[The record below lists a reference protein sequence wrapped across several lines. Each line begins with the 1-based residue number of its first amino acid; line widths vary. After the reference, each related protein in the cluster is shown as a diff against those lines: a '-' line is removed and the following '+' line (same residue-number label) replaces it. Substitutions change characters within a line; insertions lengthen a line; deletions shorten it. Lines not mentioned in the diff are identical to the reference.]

1 MAAAMRRIFLLSS
14 LMHNVIS
21 CPWKSDLRN
30 AESML
35 AACEYCMGPRGDFGS
50 CDESVKSEN
59 SQGVESD
66 LWYNKVH
73 GLKTPT

>member
-21 CPWKSDLRN
+21 CLSKSDLRN

-35 AACEYCMGPRGDFGS
+35 AACEYFMEPRGDFGS
-50 CDESVKSEN
+50 GDEGVESEN
-59 SQGVESD
+59 SQGVD
-66 LWYNKVH
+66 RDFWYYRIH